1 MSGSKISGHTA
12 KVVSKALD
20 RSTERDCLIVS
31 GIDDM
36 DTTGYPTA
44 DLDFNQMLKKA
55 MADTEPNDTDTIFNT
70 RFPVDRAKITDGY
83 GIEDI
88 GSADIHRLD
97 SVKIDRGMVDLTENN
112 IKYRTTTE
120 LLLRKMKRLR
130 YAINE
135 GGR

>member
-12 KVVSKALD
+12 KLVSKVLD
-20 RSTERDCLIVS
+20 RSTERDSLIVS
-31 GIDDM
+31 GIDGM
-36 DTTGYPTA
+36 VGYPPA

-55 MADTEPNDTDTIFNT
+55 MADTEPNDSDTISNN
-70 RFPVDRAKITDGY
+70 RLPVSRTETTAGY
-83 GIEDI
+83 GAEDP
-88 GSADIHRLD
+88 GPAGIHCLD

-135 GGR
+135 GGK